1 MKKIILSI
9 LVSTSLSLN
18 AQNVGINGDG
28 TAPDSSA
35 MLDVKAPDKGMLI
48 PRVKLDDATT
58 AAPVTNP
65 KEGLLVYNETGA
77 EAKGFWYWNGTEWVR
92 LGSSEKGGLQSIQTF
107 TSSGTWTR
115 PAGIT
120 HIKVTVTGGGGGGG
134 SHNNDDAQ
142 GGGGA
147 GGTAIKIIDVS
158 AINSMVVTVGAGGNG
173 GCGNGNTTGTNG
185 TESSFGVL
193 VRGTGGARP
202 MGWAIG
208 GLGGD
213 GIGGDINIAGGDG
226 FGGNIDGAANGETG
240 GNGGASYWG
249 SGGAGGSV
257 WVSRSNSRVYG
268 SGGAGTHANSNSCGS
283 DGMSGI
289 VIIEEYSSASGSS
302 SVTPQTLSIA
312 GNNLS
317 ITNGNTV
324 AIPQQT
330 LSISGNDLSILNGN
344 TITLPIPNAADSTR
358 LTDADNDTK
367 VQVEES
373 VDEDIIRF
381 DLAGIEKWVMT
392 GNRLEPQN
400 TLNGVFIGI
409 GAGQANTASWNT
421 GVGTHALTNST
432 GQHNTAIGADVL
444 KTNTTGQLNT
454 AIGVNSMILANGSK
468 NTAVGHSTLANVT
481 GNGNI
486 GIGYTSG
493 SNIITGNNNIAIG
506 YDSEVPSQ
514 TADNQLSIG
523 NLIYGTGL
531 DGTGGTVSSGNIGIG
546 EKVPTEKLHITNG
559 SLKIDDGANPY
570 TLPSADGTANQIM
583 QTDGSGNVSWVNNSA
598 SSTVEAW
605 KTPTFVNSWVN
616 YESVNPGNNYSTAGY
631 YIDRERVYLK
641 GLLGNGAI
649 NSACFILPV
658 GYRPNTRVLLSTIS
672 GSSTGRVDILPTGE
686 VVIYSPSNSIWVSLE
701 GLSFRINQ

>member
-92 LGSSEKGGLQSIQTF
+92 LGSSEKGGGGVVGSIIPYGASTIPSGYLLCDGSAVSRTLYPDLFSVIGTNWGVGDGSTTFNLPDLRGRFMRGWDAATGNDPDAGSRIALYGGVIGDNVGSYQNDAFQNF
-107 TSSGTWTR
+107 TSLRNGSNILSWSGARTSAAPTNGYFGQQDVVMRNNPNTPYGNVNQIFYPYGARTSSETR
-115 PAGIT
+115 PVNANVNYI
-120 HIKVTVTGGGGGGG
+120 IQYIPTVADSSIGGGGT
-134 SHNNDDAQ
+134 S
-142 GGGGA
+142 
-147 GGTAIKIIDVS
+147 
-158 AINSMVVTVGAGGNG
+158 
-173 GCGNGNTTGTNG
+173 
-185 TESSFGVL
+185 
-193 VRGTGGARP
+193 
-202 MGWAIG
+202 
-208 GLGGD
+208 
-213 GIGGDINIAGGDG
+213 
-226 FGGNIDGAANGETG
+226 
-240 GNGGASYWG
+240 
-249 SGGAGGSV
+249 
-257 WVSRSNSRVYG
+257 
-268 SGGAGTHANSNSCGS
+268 
-283 DGMSGI
+283 
-289 VIIEEYSSASGSS
+289 
-302 SVTPQTLSIA
+302 PQTLSIA